1 MSKGLAGM
9 LRRMRDDSNPRIA
22 PQIIEEAA
30 QRFGIDR
37 DSLAPLGGLASRVF
51 AGLRGGRDVVLKVT
65 PASYRSMAMVGSEI
79 EFVRHMRAGGVPA
92 AESLLSVGG
101 AEVGGDPG

>member
-1 MSKGLAGM
+1 M
-9 LRRMRDDSNPRIA
+9 LRRMPDDSNPRIA

-37 DSLAPLGGLASRVF
+37 DSLAPLVGLASRVF

-65 PASYRSMAMVGSEI
+65 PASYRSMAVAGSEI

-92 AESLLSVGG
+92 AESLLSVGRS
-101 AEVGGDPG
+101 AAGGDPG